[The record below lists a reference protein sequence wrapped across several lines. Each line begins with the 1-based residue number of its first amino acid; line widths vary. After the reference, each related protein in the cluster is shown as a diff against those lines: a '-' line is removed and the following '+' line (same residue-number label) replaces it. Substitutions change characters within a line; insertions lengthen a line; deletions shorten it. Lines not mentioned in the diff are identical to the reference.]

1 VIIAVDAS
9 ALVAIALGEP
19 EGPAMDAC
27 LNAASAAY
35 IAPVNVLEAGLA
47 LVLRNGHFTSAEF
60 TEWLTAQRL
69 EERDVS
75 GSAALSTYLTF
86 GRGVHRA
93 GLNLG
98 DCFAYTLAKS
108 LDAPLLYKGGDFLH
122 TDIRSAL
129 QPT

>member
-19 EGPAMDAC
+19 EALAIDAC

-35 IAPVNVLEAGLA
+35 ITPVNVIEAGLA
-47 LVLRNGHFTSAEF
+47 LVLRNGRFTRNQF
-60 TEWLTAQRL
+60 GEWLDAQQL

-75 GSAALSTYLTF
+75 GHSALSIYLTY

-98 DCFAYTLAKS
+98 DCFAYALAAQ
-108 LDAPLLYKGGDFLH
+108 LDAPLLYSGHDFVH
-122 TDIRSAL
+122 TDVRPAL